1 MEISAASVEVPSS
14 PASHHQRPAEGN
26 PDASL
31 FVAAHD
37 SAGPARHDCV
47 DREGSLGSVARMRAV
62 CCTGSAWRSLAH
74 SRCCRD
80 RSTNRSGPGRG
91 SGHRDTDAGL
101 HLPACLR
108 HTDVDESPHRW
119 DTAPAYVPRHVVWG
133 AASKQTSR
141 LGSAPCPVFNRDR
154 HLTHLLPLHHQ
165 THRSSAARRIPIP
178 HHSAPCVQPSKEGD
192 GFSVT
197 RADCAR
203 SARLQYC
210 HRSQK
215 QRGARRRSRPLQRSQ
230 YESQIPE
237 RLRTATS
244 RMMQPG
250 PAWRQLT
257 LGAN

>member
-62 CCTGSAWRSLAH
+62 CCTGSPRRSLAH

-91 SGHRDTDAGL
+91 SAHRDTDAGL
-101 HLPACLR
+101 HLPVCLR

-165 THRSSAARRIPIP
+165 AHIGARLLGAFRSGTTARLACSRQRKEMASPSREPIARGAPDCSTATAVRSSAAQD
-178 HHSAPCVQPSKEGD
+178 AALVPCSEA
-192 GFSVT
+192 SM
-197 RADCAR
+197 RARYRKGC
-203 SARLQYC
+203 
-210 HRSQK
+210 
-215 QRGARRRSRPLQRSQ
+215 GPLRH
-230 YESQIPE
+230 E
-237 RLRTATS
+237 
-244 RMMQPG
+244 
-250 PAWRQLT
+250 
-257 LGAN
+257 

>member
-62 CCTGSAWRSLAH
+62 CCTGSPWRSLAH

-91 SGHRDTDAGL
+91 SAHRDTDAGL
-101 HLPACLR
+101 HLPVCLR

-119 DTAPAYVPRHVVWG
+119 DTAPAYVPRHVVGRG
-133 AASKQTSR
+133 AGTNFQVGIGAV
-141 LGSAPCPVFNRDR
+141 PVFNEDR

-165 THRSSAARRIPIP
+165 THIGARLLGAFRSRTTARLACSRQRKEMASPSREPIARGAPDCSTATAVRSSAAQD
-178 HHSAPCVQPSKEGD
+178 AALVPCSEA
-192 GFSVT
+192 SM
-197 RADCAR
+197 RARYRKGC
-203 SARLQYC
+203 
-210 HRSQK
+210 
-215 QRGARRRSRPLQRSQ
+215 GPLRH
-230 YESQIPE
+230 E
-237 RLRTATS
+237 
-244 RMMQPG
+244 
-250 PAWRQLT
+250 
-257 LGAN
+257 